1 MFVTKNCLQID
12 ILFETIPRE
21 YFRGRL
27 LPNGEAEAVLEF
39 VLGTATPVDPAD
51 ADAADKSLS
60 KEENLLVCF
69 IPDP

>member
-1 MFVTKNCLQID
+1 M
-12 ILFETIPRE
+12 
-21 YFRGRL
+21 
-27 LPNGEAEAVLEF
+27 LEF